1 MKLIIVGIFI
11 SLSMNAFSCAG
22 IVMRPELNALIKLEK
37 LEQKNKY
44 RVTAPTR
51 IEKLPDSAVIYLVY
65 STDESQGLHI
75 DDEYMELKSSDI
87 GGKTSVEFYVAKMVA
102 KPFILVDWS
111 TETSGVC
118 NGVGI
123 TRFIEAE

>member
-1 MKLIIVGIFI
+1 
-11 SLSMNAFSCAG
+11 
-22 IVMRPELNALIKLEK
+22 MRPELNALIKLEK
-37 LEQKNKY
+37 MEQKNKY
-44 RVTAPTR
+44 RVTAPTH

-65 STDESQGLHI
+65 STDESQGLHV

-87 GGKTSVEFYVAKMVA
+87 GGKTSVDFYVAKMVA

-118 NGVGI
+118 NGIGI
-123 TRFIEAE
+123 TRFIEVE